1 MAKHDSVSSEI
12 ISERMRELRKR
23 QNLSQA
29 RFSEKPELKTSLSE
43 NILHAQLKLTFTELS
58 GITNALY
65 YGMDFLI
72 GRGETSS
79 YDFHSEIVELL
90 SDCSDYTVEL
100 LFTEMQR
107 FNNEK
112 R

>member
-29 RFSEKPELKTSLSE
+29 RFSEKPELETALFE
-43 NILHAQLKLTFTELS
+43 NVLHAQLKLTLTELS
-58 GITNALY
+58 GITKALY
-65 YGMDFLI
+65 CSMDFLT
-72 GRGETSS
+72 GRSDASS
-79 YDFHSEIVELL
+79 YDVCGEIVELL
-90 SDCSDYTVEL
+90 YDCSDYTAEL

-112 R
+112 H